1 MVQIAKILRIDLET
15 KNIEHEDYTNEDEI
29 SLIGGM
35 GLATAIF
42 TREVEP
48 EVDPFDGN
56 NPLIFSFNLRLNHL
70 LN

>member
-1 MVQIAKILRIDLET
+1 VVKIAKILRIDLET

-42 TREVEP
+42 TSVHFAAQLFLSV
-48 EVDPFDGN
+48 VD
-56 NPLIFSFNLRLNHL
+56 IL
-70 LN
+70 LQQNRR